1 MGLLTR
7 VLPDQCNTLI
17 SQWKRAEQAGL
28 KCLPVFFEMKRACY
42 ADRGP
47 FQSLSGRR
55 SFQKRPFATEQA
67 SLNAISLAISSP
79 QKARIRDSSFVL
91 EILSFMSQDPYPQF
105 VIGQIGEILGTLK
118 DRELQG

>member
-28 KCLPVFFEMKRACY
+28 KRLPVFFEMKRACY
-42 ADRGP
+42 ADRAP

-55 SFQKRPFATEQA
+55 SFQTRPFATEITGEFKRDLF
-67 SLNAISLAISSP
+67 SDKLAAESS
-79 QKARIRDSSFVL
+79 DTGL
-91 EILSFMSQDPYPQF
+91 ELRAGD
-105 VIGQIGEILGTLK
+105 LK
-118 DRELQG
+118 LHVA